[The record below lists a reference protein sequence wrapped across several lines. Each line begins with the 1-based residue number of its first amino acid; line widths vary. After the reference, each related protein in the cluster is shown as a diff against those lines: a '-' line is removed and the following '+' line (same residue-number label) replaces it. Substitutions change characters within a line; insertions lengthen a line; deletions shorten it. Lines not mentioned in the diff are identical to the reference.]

1 MDGQPARATRRAGS
15 VNDRGRVMCRLKH
28 PFGDVRGRHEAIN
41 RGRTPRLDALADDSN
56 TRARVLGHSKG
67 RTEAAGAEAVSHDE
81 IEIRIALGRG
91 EARDRV
97 WTCDFSHEYVTINA
111 EYRT

>member
-1 MDGQPARATRRAGS
+1 VCIVSGGER
-15 VNDRGRVMCRLKH
+15 
-28 PFGDVRGRHEAIN
+28 
-41 RGRTPRLDALADDSN
+41 DAAY
-56 TRARVLGHSKG
+56 
-67 RTEAAGAEAVSHDE
+67 TEEAGAEAVSRDE

-97 WTCDFSHEYVTINA
+97 WTCDFSHQYVTINA

>member
-1 MDGQPARATRRAGS
+1 
-15 VNDRGRVMCRLKH
+15 MCIVSGGER
-28 PFGDVRGRHEAIN
+28 
-41 RGRTPRLDALADDSN
+41 DAAY
-56 TRARVLGHSKG
+56 
-67 RTEAAGAEAVSHDE
+67 TEEAGAEAVSRDE

-97 WTCDFSHEYVTINA
+97 WTCDFSHQYVTINA